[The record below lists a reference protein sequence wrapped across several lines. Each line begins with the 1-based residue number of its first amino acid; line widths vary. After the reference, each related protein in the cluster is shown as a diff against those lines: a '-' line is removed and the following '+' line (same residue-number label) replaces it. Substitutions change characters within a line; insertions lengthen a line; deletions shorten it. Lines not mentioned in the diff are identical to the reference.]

1 MVVGEQ
7 IPETGWLVNVGNN
20 LLRMQKLLAACVYEM
35 ATNYV
40 EETLGESKHPCLLRI
55 VASSLIFLSHKI
67 QKPFLLLRSKKNDH
81 HENV

>member
-7 IPETGWLVNVGNN
+7 IPEAGGLVNVGYN
-20 LLRMQKLLAACVYEM
+20 LLRMQHLAACVDEM

-55 VASSLIFLSHKI
+55 VANSVIFLSHKI
-67 QKPFLLLRSKKNDH
+67 QKPFLLLHCKKNDH
-81 HENV
+81 HENA